1 MKIKFTRLSFFKF
14 FWQWQISRV
23 AGDMLWQK
31 GKVWEFPTFYVIW
44 TFVCF
49 LFISCQ
55 IYALITNQRNQNLI
69 IINTYGCW
77 HKIKKEMQ
85 NTDKLPLRPAM
96 NFYLPGLEK
105 HLIYIFSSRKSNIY
119 SLFYGLVQT
128 SQGEIGNYFY

>member
-23 AGDMLWQK
+23 AGNMLWQK

-49 LFISCQ
+49 LITSCQ

-69 IINTYGCW
+69 TINTYRYW

-85 NTDKLPLRPAM
+85 NIDQLSPRPAI
-96 NFYLPGLEK
+96 NCYLPGLEK
-105 HLIYIFSSRKSNIY
+105 YLIYFSPAEKVTDIVCSMNWFR
-119 SLFYGLVQT
+119 LV
-128 SQGEIGNYFY
+128 